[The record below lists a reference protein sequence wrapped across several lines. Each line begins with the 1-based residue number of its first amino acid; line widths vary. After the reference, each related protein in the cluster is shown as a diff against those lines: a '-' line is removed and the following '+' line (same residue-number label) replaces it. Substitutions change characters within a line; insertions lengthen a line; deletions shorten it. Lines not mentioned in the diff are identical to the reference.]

1 MGGLGL
7 NLTAA
12 ECVFLLDPWR
22 NPAEEAQAVDRA
34 HHIGQRRQVFA
45 YRLIARD
52 TVEETV
58 LQLQNA
64 KRDLV
69 AAIISEN
76 NSLIRNLQ
84 REDLE
89 SLRRLVSRAARFWV
103 MRLRVLGAAAPTM
116 NANLRRASRLETS
129 HFAPAVARSADGK
142 DLAPA
147 IGMGVFNC
155 PGRASGG
162 QLM

>member
-89 SLRRLVSRAARFWV
+89 SLRRLAGRTSPPSPRPLPPPRAREARSGSEPARPCAAR
-103 MRLRVLGAAAPTM
+103 RG
-116 NANLRRASRLETS
+116 
-129 HFAPAVARSADGK
+129 
-142 DLAPA
+142 
-147 IGMGVFNC
+147 
-155 PGRASGG
+155 
-162 QLM
+162 